1 MHKTLIFSVGFAS
14 ILFLGIT
21 FGADLSTRPSAS
33 VVEKNISLVVVF
45 SITPDDSGRVSACAF
60 ADAADLKN
68 HDVDFKPSDTFVHA
82 ACNLFRKSKWDVKRE
97 GLRRI
102 ENDYYFC
109 YYSTSAPDD
118 PVCDIRF
125 HEDHFSP

>member
-1 MHKTLIFSVGFAS
+1 MHKILKISIGFAS
-14 ILFLGIT
+14 ILFSSIT
-21 FGADLSTRPSAS
+21 FGADLSARPSAS
-33 VVEKNISLVVVF
+33 VVKKNISLVVVF

-68 HDVDFKPSDTFVHA
+68 NDVDFKPSGTFVSA
-82 ACNLFRKSKWDVKRE
+82 ACNLFRKSKWAVNRE
-97 GLRRI
+97 GVGRI

-125 HEDHFSP
+125 HEDHSLP